1 MGSTKSAY
9 VEVPAGS
16 AVFKEGEVGG
26 ELYIIESGQVELIP
40 RSGAPLGVLGAG
52 DFFGEMALLE
62 KQPHTT
68 TALAKADT
76 RLLRID
82 AAMLPDVLGQNGA
95 IGAALLRQLAERA
108 LRIEQRLRET
118 GIEFAAL
125 KAFRE
130 PPPPSRA
137 ADAPTPV
144 RNTKSESLQVT
155 QPPPALIALHVT
167 GADKTIA
174 LDPARTDFLIGRPDP
189 LTGAVPDIDL
199 GSFDGNRTLS
209 RRHAR
214 LLRDGGAYFVR
225 EDSATTNGTHVNG
238 ARLQTGVSV
247 PIKPGDKLYF
257 GSIEVEVVAA

>member
-1 MGSTKSAY
+1 MGSTKPAY
-9 VEVPAGS
+9 VDVPAGS
-16 AVFKEGEVGG
+16 AVFKEGEVGS
-26 ELYIIESGQVELIP
+26 ELYIIETGQVELVP
-40 RSGAPLGVLGAG
+40 RSGATLATLGAG
-52 DFFGEMALLE
+52 DFFGEMALLD

-68 TALAKADT
+68 TALAKTNT
-76 RLLRID
+76 RVLRID
-82 AAMLPDVLGQNGA
+82 TALLADVVGQNSA
-95 IGAALLRQLAERA
+95 IGVSLLRQLAARA
-108 LRIEQRLRET
+108 LLTEQHLRET
-118 GIEFAAL
+118 GIEMAAL
-125 KAFRE
+125 KTVRGPAPTR
-130 PPPPSRA
+130 S

-144 RNTKSESLQVT
+144 RNTTTDSRVT

-167 GADKTIA
+167 AAGKIIA
-174 LDPARTDFLIGRPDP
+174 LDPARSEFLIGRPDP
-189 LTGAVPDIDL
+189 LTGTVPDIDL

-214 LLRDGGAYFVR
+214 LLRDGGQYAVR

>member
-1 MGSTKSAY
+1 MGSTKPAY

-16 AVFKEGEVGG
+16 VVFKEGDVSG

-40 RSGAPLGVLGAG
+40 RSGVALAMLGAG
-52 DFFGEMALLE
+52 DFLGGSALLD
-62 KQPHTT
+62 KKPHTA
-68 TALAKADT
+68 TALARTNT
-76 RLLRID
+76 RLLRIEV
-82 AAMLPDVLGQNGA
+82 ALLADVLAQNGA
-95 IGAALLRQLAERA
+95 IGASLLRQLAART
-108 LRIEQRLRET
+108 LRTEQRLREID
-118 GIEFAAL
+118 IELAAL
-125 KAFRE
+125 KTVHGL
-130 PPPPSRA
+130 PPSRP

-144 RNTKSESLQVT
+144 RNTTADSLAT
-155 QPPPALIALHVT
+155 QPPPARIALHVT
-167 GADKTIA
+167 AAAKTIA
-174 LDPARTDFLIGRPDP
+174 LDPARSEFLIGRPDP
-189 LTGAVPDIDL
+189 VTGIVPDIDL

-214 LLRDGGAYFVR
+214 LLRDGGQYVVR